1 MQIGGQYHAQ
11 TTIYGDIR
19 VVDIKEVIQLCPQ
32 LVPEFHPFLY
42 CLVLSGVGPAA
53 GFWRLGCSE
62 DITGTWLLTGK
73 IRFKFNLE
81 AGF

>member
-19 VVDIKEVIQLCPQ
+19 VVDIEEVIQLCPQ

-53 GFWRLGCSE
+53 FRGGRVFGGYNW
-62 DITGTWLLTGK
+62 
-73 IRFKFNLE
+73 NL
-81 AGF
+81 ASNRKDPIQV